1 MNEFFFSALSF
12 GLAAGLKPGP
22 LGIVVIQQTL
32 SRGLPSGLRASM
44 APLITDGPIIIAAL
58 WFLSQFKS
66 IDLFAAVLSIFG
78 GLYLLWLSQKMF
90 RIQNVSISSKL
101 GSDASLGTA
110 VKVNLLN
117 PGPYLFWFTVGG
129 SYIVRGT
136 TTESLVFVVTAI
148 GTLIAS
154 KIAVAL
160 LAANFLPSLESRGYL
175 ATMKVL
181 AAMLAA
187 FGLLSLAVAYQL
199 VVTNACDFYALL
211 RGDSVQSCRG
221 AGESH
226 CLGRGRRSRRCAAAR
241 KGRIAHRTYP
251 RTGRRPSRQGLSR
264 FHSHDALGKE
274 PDLRRLVRGS
284 DGRDRS
290 PGRRVAAE
298 GREARRSGGP
308 EPGRKCRPWLRRVE
322 GTRRRDHCPR
332 ARAQSRAPGVCQTD
346 GGRRAARENH
356 GRGWKREREAG
367 LFRPEPGAGLGG
379 YGDSGGLP
387 ELV

>member
-32 SRGLPSGLRASM
+32 SRGLRSGLRASM

-66 IDLFAAVLSIFG
+66 IDLFAAVLSICG

-90 RIQNVSISSKL
+90 RVQNISISSKL

-181 AAMLAA
+181 AAILAV
-187 FGLLSLAVAYQL
+187 FGLLSLAAAYQL
-199 VVTNACDFYALL
+199 VVTTA
-211 RGDSVQSCRG
+211 
-221 AGESH
+221 
-226 CLGRGRRSRRCAAAR
+226 
-241 KGRIAHRTYP
+241 
-251 RTGRRPSRQGLSR
+251 
-264 FHSHDALGKE
+264 
-274 PDLRRLVRGS
+274 
-284 DGRDRS
+284 
-290 PGRRVAAE
+290 
-298 GREARRSGGP
+298 
-308 EPGRKCRPWLRRVE
+308 
-322 GTRRRDHCPR
+322 
-332 ARAQSRAPGVCQTD
+332 
-346 GGRRAARENH
+346 
-356 GRGWKREREAG
+356 
-367 LFRPEPGAGLGG
+367 
-379 YGDSGGLP
+379 
-387 ELV
+387 